1 MPGLRTTE
9 VVVDVEAMEA
19 DEGVV
24 ATAGEEDMEVALVH
38 QSFRIG

>member
-24 ATAGEEDMEVALVH
+24 AMAGEDMEVALVH